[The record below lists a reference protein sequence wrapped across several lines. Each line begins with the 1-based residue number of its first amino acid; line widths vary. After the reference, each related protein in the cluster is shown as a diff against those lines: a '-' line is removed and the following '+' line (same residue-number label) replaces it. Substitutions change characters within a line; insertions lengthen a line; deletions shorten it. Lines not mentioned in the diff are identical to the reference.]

1 MVQVTTE
8 EEGFADG
15 NVLFTT
21 LDQVI
26 KWGRANSLWPMQ
38 FGLACCA
45 IEMMAT
51 VGSGYDIARF
61 GAEVFRGSPRQ
72 SDLMIVPG
80 TVIKKM
86 APRIK
91 VLYEQMAEPRYAIA
105 MGGCATC
112 GGPYQNSYSTV
123 MGVDKVIPV
132 DVYIPGCPPRPEALL
147 EGIMALQEKI
157 KRSPVPATTL
167 FAPQRLRKRNATTRR
182 TFALPLGGR

>member
-1 MVQVTTE
+1 MVQVTLE
-8 EEGFADG
+8 EEETGDG
-15 NVLFTT
+15 NVLFATV
-21 LDQVI
+21 DQLI

-72 SDLMIVPG
+72 SDLMLVPG

-91 VLYEQMAEPRYAIA
+91 KLYEMMPEPRYAIA

-132 DVYIPGCPPRPEALL
+132 DVYVPGCPPRPEAFL

-157 KRSPVPATTL
+157 KRSRVPATTL
-167 FAPQRLRKRNATTRR
+167 FAPKKRA
-182 TFALPLGGR
+182 AAGAMS